1 MWQSFKSIA
10 LLGAASLISATFSAS
25 LSAQVVTTEAGTVVL
40 YTSNNAQSVDAVKDV
55 AKKLMPNVKINVVTG
70 GSGQLLKRMETEAA
84 KPQADIFWSSTA
96 NVLGAFQPLYEPYK
110 SPRASA
116 IPAALN
122 HPNNLWTASNTH
134 IVVAMVNTSRLA
146 GTPMPQ
152 TWADLT
158 APAFKGKIIIAD
170 PENSST
176 AYSALWLIEQV
187 LGAEGLKKI
196 AANTTVTSAASNVV
210 RSVGQGEYAVGL
222 TFEST
227 AFAYVAG
234 GQAEIKIMYPKDG
247 SSVTT
252 DNLVLVKGAPAGNLA
267 KKFYDLLVSQEA
279 QIALLEAGFRR
290 PSRSDIE
297 LKKYVEMP
305 ALSTIKVVAID
316 ETKAAAERTA
326 FLAKWKGL
334 VAASR

>member
-1 MWQSFKSIA
+1 MWKSYKAIA
-10 LLGAASLISATFSAS
+10 LLGVASLISVTLSGP

-55 AKKLMPNVKINVVTG
+55 AKKLMPNVKINVITG
-70 GSGQLLKRMETEAA
+70 GSGQLLKRMETESAR
-84 KPQADIFWSSTA
+84 PQADIFWSSTA
-96 NVLGAFQPLYEPYK
+96 NVLGAFQTLYEPYK
-110 SPRASA
+110 SPRGAA

-122 HPNNLWTASNTH
+122 HPAGLWTASNTH

-152 TWADLT
+152 TWADLA

-290 PSRSDIE
+290 PSRNDIE

-316 ETKAAAERTA
+316 EAKAAAERTA